1 MATGIIKNPFVGLSY
16 TQNGLE
22 ASGCTIV
29 GGGYAK
35 LGNIVI
41 VNIRI
46 QATSAGAFVRGFPKT
61 IFAESG
67 NILGGAAYDSAN
79 ERSAY
84 FYVNPNGIVTFPAAL
99 GTGAFLVSLVYLTND

>member
-16 TQNGLE
+16 TKNGLVP
-22 ASGCTIV
+22 GNCTIV

-46 QATSAGAFVRGFPKT
+46 NATSAGALVQGFPKT

-67 NILGGAAYDSAN
+67 NILGGAAYDSSN

-84 FYVNPNGIVTFPAAL
+84 FYVNPNGILTFPAAL
-99 GTGAFLVSLVYLTND
+99 GTGTFLLSLVYLTND